1 VVLPKIKVALSP
13 LRWLL
18 MLGIPALW
26 CVLSHYGTLE
36 FLESRALDWRYGDR
50 GERDAPVKVVYVDI
64 DARSLDELGGWPWNR
79 GYFAEVAST
88 LVSRGGAKAVGIGVV
103 LADSPRSDGAMPRK
117 LVDGNVELARYLDGT
132 PPVVLAASYAEVQ
145 FHEFGERRP
154 TLLELPMV
162 IARTIFSPLA
172 PVAPNTVKLRR
183 DSRELPL
190 LDRDSRSVA
199 LFAPPGESSL
209 YVGRKQPWQPSRS
222 GLIDTVDGGTTWVP
236 AYVPVAGRNYL
247 HMAVELA
254 LAYWGLTADAVRVFD
269 DRLEIVRPD
278 GRRVATLPLQQRQ
291 LLEVNWFSTWTSPA
305 RNPRFSF
312 SSVLSQVQGLDSNHA
327 AVKRAAEAF
336 FLNPEFKDAIVLIG
350 PVDPMLYDLAPTPF
364 DHAPVP
370 RVGVLGNLLKTV
382 FSGQYIRR
390 LPAWAEYT
398 QLVLFT
404 VVVSLLAAAG
414 GAKAARWKLSAI
426 LLVTGYGWFS
436 FWSFRTFN
444 LVLPLVATLGAVF
457 TTSFVT
463 VASQLVGEEIQKRR
477 IKGLFGTYLA
487 PQLVHHMIE
496 SGEQPKPGGK
506 IQDLTVYFSDIE
518 SFSRFAEVLDADR
531 LVELMN
537 EYLTV
542 CTDVVEEEGGT
553 LDKYIGDAVVAM
565 FGAPGVLPDHA
576 YRACLASQRVQQQLA
591 GLREKWKS
599 EGEKWPEI
607 VWQMQ
612 SRIGLNS
619 GPAVVGNI
627 GSRSRLNY
635 TVMGDNVNLAARM
648 ESGARHFGVRTMVT
662 EATKL
667 SCEQHGGD
675 RIVFRYLARIIVKG
689 RSLPVPVYE
698 ILGLKEDV
706 TVRTR
711 ECLTWFEQG
720 MAKYLA
726 RDWDA
731 AAQCFGRSEALEPN
745 RPGETPGVERNP
757 SLVFLDRCAH
767 LRQRPPGPDW
777 DGTYRMPEK

>member
-1 VVLPKIKVALSP
+1 
-13 LRWLL
+13 
-18 MLGIPALW
+18 MLGFPALW
-26 CVLSHYGTLE
+26 CVLSHYGALE
-36 FLESRALDWRYGDR
+36 FLESRVLDWRYGDR

-64 DARSLDELGGWPWNR
+64 DGRSLDELGGWPWNR
-79 GYFAEVAST
+79 GYFARVAST
-88 LVSRGGAKAVGIGVV
+88 LVNRGGAKAVGIDVV
-103 LADSPRSDGAMPRK
+103 LADSPRADGAMPRK
-117 LVDGNVELARYLDGT
+117 LVDGNVELAHYLDGA
-132 PPVVLAASYAEVQ
+132 PPVVLAASYAEVP
-145 FHEFGERRP
+145 FHEFGDRRP
-154 TLLELPMV
+154 TVQELPMV
-162 IARTIFSPLA
+162 IVRTIFRPLA
-172 PVAPNTVKLRR
+172 PAPPNTVKLRR
-183 DSRELPL
+183 HARELPL
-190 LDRDSRSVA
+190 MGRDARSGV

-209 YVGRKQPWQPSRS
+209 YVGEKQPWQPPRS

-236 AYVPVAGRNYL
+236 AYVPAAGRDCL
-247 HMAVELA
+247 HLAVELA
-254 LAYWGLTADAVRVFD
+254 LAYWGLTADAVRVYD
-269 DRLEIVRPD
+269 DRLDIVRPD
-278 GRRVATLPLQQRQ
+278 GSSVAMLPLQQRQ
-291 LLEVNWFSTWTSPA
+291 LLEVNWFSAWTSPT

-312 SSVLSQVQGLDSNHA
+312 SAVLSQAQGLDSNHA
-327 AVKRAAEAF
+327 SVKRAAEAF
-336 FLNPEFKDAIVLIG
+336 FRNPDFQDAIVLIG
-350 PVDPMLYDLAPTPF
+350 PVDPLLYDLAPTPF
-364 DHAPVP
+364 DSAPVP
-370 RVGVLGNLLKTV
+370 RVGVLGNLLKTI

-390 LPAWAEYT
+390 LPAWAEYA
-398 QLVLFT
+398 QLFALT
-404 VVVSLLAAAG
+404 LAVSLLAAAG
-414 GAKAARWKLSAI
+414 GAKTARWKLSAV
-426 LLVTGYGWFS
+426 LLVTGYVWFS

-506 IQDLTVYFSDIE
+506 KQDLTVYFSDIE
-518 SFSRFAEVLDADR
+518 KFSLFAEVLDPDR

-537 EYLTV
+537 EYLTM

-565 FGAPGVLPDHA
+565 FGAPGALPDHA

-591 GLREKWKS
+591 GLRAKWKS

-612 SRIGLNS
+612 SGIGLNS

-667 SCEQHGGD
+667 SCEQYGGD

-689 RSLPVPVYE
+689 RTLPVPVYE
-698 ILGLKEDV
+698 VVGLKEDL
-706 TVRTR
+706 TGRTL
-711 ECLTWFEQG
+711 ECLMWFEKG
-720 MAKYLA
+720 LA
-726 RDWDA
+726 RYFAQDWDA
-731 AAQCFGRSEALEPN
+731 AAQCFGRSEGLEPN
-745 RPGETPGVERNP
+745 RPGETAGVERNP

-767 LRQRPPGPDW
+767 LKQQPPGPDW